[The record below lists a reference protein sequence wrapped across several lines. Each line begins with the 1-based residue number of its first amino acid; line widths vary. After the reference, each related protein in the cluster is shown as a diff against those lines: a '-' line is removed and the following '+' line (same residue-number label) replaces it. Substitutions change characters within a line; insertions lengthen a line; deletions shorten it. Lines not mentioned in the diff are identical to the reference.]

1 MDGREVYRF
10 ATHNVP
16 ESIERST
23 QKASLDLDQIDYYL
37 LHQANSRI
45 ITQVAKR
52 LEQPLEKFPINIDE
66 YGNTAAA
73 SEAILLAKCL
83 VIDQMGE
90 IKRYSS
96 GEIIK
101 VDIER

>member
-1 MDGREVYRF
+1 M
-10 ATHNVP
+10 
-16 ESIERST
+16 
-23 QKASLDLDQIDYYL
+23 

-52 LEQPLEKFPINIDE
+52 LEQPLEKFPINIVE
-66 YGNTAAA
+66 YGNTTAA
-73 SEAILLAKCL
+73 SEAILLAECL
-83 VIDQMGE
+83 VTDQMGE